1 MRFGVK
7 TADVIVGAITV
18 ALAAYVL
25 FGSRDLDFY
34 ADGVP
39 GPGFFPIVVGI
50 ALLVS
55 GSLLIV
61 SRLFNIA
68 IPEEED
74 REREQILP
82 RSLLVWLA
90 LIMSAV
96 LIPIIGFVATMVLLV
111 AALLIGV
118 ERRRSI
124 GAVVA
129 VVLIP
134 GLAYWLFAGV
144 LGVLLPTGLWGD

>member
-7 TADVIVGAITV
+7 TADVIVGAVTV
-18 ALAAYVL
+18 ALAAYVV

-50 ALLVS
+50 ALLIS

-68 IPEEED
+68 VPEEEG
-74 REREQILP
+74 RERERILP
-82 RSLLVWLA
+82 RPLLVWLA

>member
-39 GPGFFPIVVGI
+39 GPGFFPIVVAI
-50 ALLVS
+50 ALLIS

-68 IPEEED
+68 VPEEED
-74 REREQILP
+74 REREQIVP

-118 ERRRSI
+118 EHRRSI

-144 LGVLLPTGLWGD
+144 LGVLLPSGLWGD

>member
-7 TADVIVGAITV
+7 AADMVVGVVTV

-25 FGSRDLDFY
+25 FESSDLGFY

-39 GPGFFPIVVGI
+39 GPGFFPIVLGI
-50 ALLVS
+50 ALLIS
-55 GSLLIV
+55 GLLLIA
-61 SRLFNIA
+61 SRVLNIA
-68 IPEEED
+68 VPEDED
-74 REREQILP
+74 RDPEQIAP
-82 RSLLVWLA
+82 RSLMVWLT
-90 LIMSAV
+90 LMLSAA

-111 AALLIGV
+111 AALLFGF

-129 VVLIP
+129 VLLIP

-144 LGVLLPTGLWGD
+144 LGVLLPTGPWGD

>member
-7 TADVIVGAITV
+7 TADVVVGAVTV

-34 ADGVP
+34 AEGVP
-39 GPGFFPIVVGI
+39 GPGFFPIVVAI
-50 ALLVS
+50 ALLIS
-55 GSLLIV
+55 GLLLIV
-61 SRLFNIA
+61 SRVFHIA
-68 IPEEED
+68 VPEEED

-82 RSLLVWLA
+82 RSMLVWLA
-90 LIMSAV
+90 LILSAA

-111 AALLIGV
+111 AALLFGF

-129 VVLIP
+129 VVVIP
-134 GLAYWLFAGV
+134 GLAYWLFARV
-144 LGVLLPTGLWGD
+144 LGVLLPTGVLGN